1 MVTAFAIR
9 RILWLIPTLLAIY
22 TVTFF
27 VMHAT
32 PGGPW
37 DLEHVEHLHP
47 QVVENI
53 KAQYGMD
60 RPLTEQYATYLWR
73 TVRHGDLGVSFGS
86 AGRTV
91 NEIVADYFPT
101 SAQLGGMAILVAVVV
116 GVFLGVLGAIHVGKW
131 IDYLAT
137 FLAVIG
143 VSTPS
148 FVVAILLVVVFAIQL
163 QWVPFGVW
171 EGVLSRRAIL
181 PVVALSLGPMALIAR
196 YTRSSMLNILNM
208 DYIRTAR
215 AKGLSERV
223 VLYKHAFRNALIP
236 VITLLGI
243 SFARVVVGSFFVES
257 IVMIP
262 GIGRYF
268 VNSVFGRDYPVIM
281 GLTLLYALIIVSVN
295 LVVDLSYAWIDPR
308 VRYS

>member
-1 MVTAFAIR
+1 MSVYLIR
-9 RILWLIPTLLAIY
+9 RMLWVIPTLLVIY

-37 DLEHVEHLHP
+37 DLDDAENLHP
-47 QVVENI
+47 QVVENLE
-53 KAQYGMD
+53 AQYGMD
-60 RPLTEQYATYLWR
+60 RPIHEQFATYFWQLIR
-73 TVRHGDLGVSFGS
+73 YGSLGVSFRS
-86 AGRTV
+86 TGRTV
-91 NEIVADYFPT
+91 NEIISDFLPT
-101 SAQLGGMAILVAVVV
+101 SAQLGASAIFVAIVV
-116 GVFLGVLGAIHVGKW
+116 GVFLGVVGAVHAETW
-131 IDYLAT
+131 IDHAAT

-148 FVVAILLVVVFAIQL
+148 FVVAIFLVVLFAVQL
-163 QWVPFGVW
+163 QWVPFGAW
-171 EGVLSRRAIL
+171 EGVLSSRALL
-181 PVVALSLGPMALIAR
+181 PIAALSLGPMAVIAR

-215 AKGLSERV
+215 AKGLPART

-236 VITLLGI
+236 VTTVAGI
-243 SFARVVVGSFFVES
+243 SFAQVIVGSFFVES
-257 IVMIP
+257 ITMVP

-268 VNSVFGRDYPVIM
+268 VQSVFGRDYPVIM
-281 GLTLLYALIIVSVN
+281 GLTLLYAVIIVMMN
-295 LVVDLSYAWIDPR
+295 LMVDLSYAVIDPR